1 MEGARWTADLLQ
13 CSIYKY
19 QLAVWF
25 IYIQIYLL
33 LECFDEIKIQGCT
46 SSTQYSAVN
55 SCEMAFDTDLNA
67 DSTDWATTDEG
78 AGAWIQL
85 NFQETYEIERLEIWH
100 RSDPTAMRFKDII
113 LEFSN
118 GESYDYTLNDNSMIS
133 NQVVFVKLVISEYL
147 KITAISTYG
156 IFDNGYSDINVFGC
170 IVGNL
175 IIEVYNGC

>member
-1 MEGARWTADLLQ
+1 
-13 CSIYKY
+13 
-19 QLAVWF
+19 
-25 IYIQIYLL
+25 
-33 LECFDEIKIQGCT
+33 
-46 SSTQYSAVN
+46 
-55 SCEMAFDTDLNA
+55 MAFDTDLNA

-147 KITAISTYG
+147 RITAISTYG

-175 IIEVYNGC
+175 TIEIYNGC

>member
-1 MEGARWTADLLQ
+1 
-13 CSIYKY
+13 
-19 QLAVWF
+19 
-25 IYIQIYLL
+25 
-33 LECFDEIKIQGCT
+33 
-46 SSTQYSAVN
+46 
-55 SCEMAFDTDLNA
+55 MAFDTDLNA

-147 KITAISTYG
+147 RITAISTYG
-156 IFDNGYSDINVFGC
+156 THDNGYSDIKIFGC
-170 IVGNL
+170 ILGNGSL
-175 IIEVYNGC
+175 QIYN